1 MYHQLQSFNRSL
13 PDSQISFQTGVLNGV
28 FTLGQIFTGI
38 IWGRIADAP
47 WGGRKRVLIIGL
59 AGTGVSCIGIAFSK
73 SFAAAVVWRCL
84 GGAIN
89 GTVGAARTSLAE
101 TVEKKYHSRAFLL
114 LPLAFNIAN
123 IVGPILGGLLAEPV
137 RAYPLLFGPGSPFGG
152 KSGVAWM
159 LKYPYAAPNLLSALL
174 LFADAALLF
183 LGLQETQ
190 AGLKH
195 KRDRGLELAI
205 TLRFWLSRFIFRNYG
220 YSQLGHDDNTSGP
233 GMGMASTEDLP
244 MTTMNG
250 NTTPNHKSS
259 ATTKPSPKPPHHNPT
274 TVSAT
279 SIPASRMICTTPNVL
294 LVLLTVAIFDFQMG
308 GFASLWLVFLSSSR
322 RDPSPTTPQSL
333 PWHFTGGLAFPPSTL
348 GLAMAI
354 LGFLGISLQF
364 LLYPSVNARFG
375 LLKSTRW
382 SLLVFPVAYALAP
395 YLSLLVSAADPSTGF
410 VLWFAMTL
418 VLLLQVGARTFALP
432 GTILLINNSAPHPAL
447 LGTIHGLGASTS
459 SAFRT
464 VGPIVSGYW
473 YSQGIK
479 MGMVG
484 HSWWMLSGVSVVG
497 ALASFWARDGS

>member
-59 AGTGVSCIGIAFSK
+59 AGTGVSCVGIAFSK
-73 SFAAAVVWRCL
+73 SFASAVVWRCL

-123 IVGPILGGLLAEPV
+123 IFGPILGGLLAEPV

-152 KSGVAWM
+152 NDGVAWM

-174 LFADAALLF
+174 LFADAALIF
-183 LGLQETQ
+183 LGLKETQ

-205 TLRFWLSRFIFRNYG
+205 TFRYWLSRFIFRNYG
-220 YSQLGHDDNTSGP
+220 YSQLGQDDTGP
-233 GMGMASTEDLP
+233 GMASTEDHP
-244 MTTMNG
+244 MTAMNG
-250 NTTPNHKSS
+250 HANTDNHKSP
-259 ATTKPSPKPPHHNPT
+259 TKPSHNPT

-322 RDPSPTTPQSL
+322 RDPSPTTPQTL

-354 LGFLGISLQF
+354 LGFLGILLQF
-364 LLYPSVNARFG
+364 LLYPTVNARFG

-410 VLWFAMTL
+410 VLWFTMTL

-484 HSWWMLSGVSVVG
+484 YSWWMLSGVSVIG
-497 ALASFWARDGS
+497 ALASFWAKDGN